1 MDQNQLALLRE
12 QYQDYFII
20 DHQTYVNVKPFLAAA
35 PDDAAFEQLI
45 PEPFLMAGEMAQL
58 ERSMLKPLARLGD
71 MAEELAF
78 YLKAQA
84 KKIDTMMRYILLQ
97 QDDATYRYHTLSYGG
112 SALNYLSQTA
122 LEPGQLLE
130 VKLFLDQSEGA
141 VFALAAVIAC
151 EQQEEK
157 FLQLNQTGKYWR
169 SSACSETGGSPQ
181 YSSPSTA
188 PAENQ
193 QSCRQCQSTRR

>member
-97 QDDATYRYHTLSYGG
+97 QDDATYRYQTLSYGG

-151 EQQEEK
+151 EPQQEK
-157 FLQLNQTGKYWR
+157 FLIRATFFRIREQDREVIVRASLH
-169 SSACSETGGSPQ
+169 
-181 YSSPSTA
+181 
-188 PAENQ
+188 Q
-193 QSCRQCQSTRR
+193 QSKQLKLKAQLRQQEGKTF